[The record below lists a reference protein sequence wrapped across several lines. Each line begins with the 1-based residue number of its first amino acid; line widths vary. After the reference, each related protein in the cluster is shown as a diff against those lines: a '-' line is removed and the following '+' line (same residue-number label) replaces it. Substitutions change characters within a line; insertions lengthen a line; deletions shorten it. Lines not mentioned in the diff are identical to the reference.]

1 MDNNELLLKVKRTNR
16 KTGKYDDETLLEL
29 IEQVKTDIIGMGV
42 KEEVANSP
50 LSVGAIAQGV
60 WEKDNLHQYT
70 PDFEKQVIR
79 LRKKK
84 KV

>member
-1 MDNNELLLKVKRTNR
+1 MDNQELLLKVKRTIR

-42 KEEVANSP
+42 KEEVANSA

-70 PDFEKQVIR
+70 TDFEKQVIR

-84 KV
+84 VV